1 MSDSATA
8 DVLERGRGLAEPT
21 AVIGEEFDETVVPI
35 LEFDRVVVHYGASR
49 ALNEVSLR
57 VRPGEIVS
65 LLGGNASGKSTTMK
79 TALGLLKPSS
89 GTVRIDGVDVSTT
102 PPSARIKAGLASV
115 PEARRVFPA
124 MTVEENLFVG
134 GYIRKERRSVLA
146 ARAAEMFEHFPR
158 LAERRTQRAGTL
170 SGGEQQMLAF
180 ARALMS
186 KPRLI
191 CMDEP
196 TMGLSPKFVD
206 RVLDEIARLN
216 RELGLAILIVEQQAE
231 LALSIAHTAN
241 VLRTGEIVLHGPA
254 EELIDNPAV
263 RDAYLGKATA

>member
-1 MSDSATA
+1 MSD
-8 DVLERGRGLAEPT
+8 
-21 AVIGEEFDETVVPI
+21 FDENATPI
-35 LEFDRVVVHYGASR
+35 LEFENVVVHYGSSR
-49 ALNEVSLR
+49 ALDEVSLK

-79 TALGLLKPSS
+79 TALGLLKPTS
-89 GTVRIDGVDVSTT
+89 GTVRIDGDDVTGTSA
-102 PPSARIKAGLASV
+102 SARIRAGLASV

-124 MTVEENLFVG
+124 MTVQENLFVG
-134 GYIRKERRSVLA
+134 GYIRKERRAVLA
-146 ARAAEMFEHFPR
+146 ARAAELFEHFPR

-180 ARALMS
+180 GRALMS

-196 TMGLSPKFVD
+196 TMGLSPLFVD

-241 VLRTGEIVLHGPA
+241 VLRTGRIVLHGPA
-254 EELIDNPAV
+254 AELVGDPAV
-263 RDAYLGKATA
+263 RDAYLGKVTI

>member
-1 MSDSATA
+1 MSD
-8 DVLERGRGLAEPT
+8 
-21 AVIGEEFDETVVPI
+21 FDENATPI

-49 ALNEVSLR
+49 ALDEISLT

-79 TALGLLKPSS
+79 TALGLLHPSS
-89 GTVRIDGVDVSTT
+89 GAVRIDGVDVSAT
-102 PPSARIKAGLASV
+102 PAAARIRAGLASV

-134 GYIRKERRSVLA
+134 GYIRKERRAVLA
-146 ARAAEMFEHFPR
+146 ARAAELFEHFPR
-158 LAERRTQRAGTL
+158 LAERRLQRAGTL

-196 TMGLSPKFVD
+196 TMGLSPLFVD
-206 RVLDEIARLN
+206 RVLSEIARLN

-241 VLRTGEIVLHGPA
+241 VLRTGRIALHGPA
-254 EELIDNPAV
+254 ADLVGDPAV
-263 RDAYLGKATA
+263 RDAYLGKVTT

>member
-1 MSDSATA
+1 MS
-8 DVLERGRGLAEPT
+8 
-21 AVIGEEFDETVVPI
+21 EFDEHATPI
-35 LEFDRVVVHYGASR
+35 LEFDRVVVRYGPSR
-49 ALNEVSLR
+49 ALDEVSLT

-79 TALGLLKPSS
+79 TALGLLKPTS
-89 GTVRIDGVDVSTT
+89 GTVRIDGADVSGT
-102 PPSARIKAGLASV
+102 PASARIRAGLASV

-134 GYIRKERRSVLA
+134 GYIRKERRAVLA
-146 ARAAEMFEHFPR
+146 ARAAELFEHFPR
-158 LAERRTQRAGTL
+158 LAERRAQRAGTL

-196 TMGLSPKFVD
+196 TMGLSPLFVD
-206 RVLDEIARLN
+206 RVLGEIARLN

-241 VLRTGEIVLHGPA
+241 VLRSGRIVLHGPA
-254 EELIDNPAV
+254 ADLVGDPAV
-263 RDAYLGKATA
+263 RDAYLGKVTT

>member
-1 MSDSATA
+1 M
-8 DVLERGRGLAEPT
+8 PN
-21 AVIGEEFDETVVPI
+21 DENTPPI
-35 LEFDRVVVHYGASR
+35 LEFDRVTVHYGPSK
-49 ALNEVSLR
+49 ALDEVSLS
-57 VRPGEIVS
+57 VRPGQIVS

-79 TALGLLKPSS
+79 TALGLLRPTS
-89 GTVRIDGVDVSTT
+89 GTVRIDGRDVSTSS
-102 PPSARIKAGLASV
+102 PAARIAAGLASV

-124 MTVEENLFVG
+124 MTVEENLYVG
-134 GYIRKERRSVLA
+134 GYIRRERRSVLA
-146 ARAAEMFEHFPR
+146 ARAAELYEHFPR
-158 LAERRTQRAGTL
+158 LRERRAQQAGTL

-196 TMGLSPKFVD
+196 TMGLSPLFVD

-216 RELGLAILIVEQQAE
+216 AELGLAILIVEQQAE
-231 LALSIAHTAN
+231 LALSIAHTGN
-241 VLRTGEIVLHGPA
+241 VLRGGRIVLHGTATELLDDPA
-254 EELIDNPAV
+254 I

>member
-1 MSDSATA
+1 MS
-8 DVLERGRGLAEPT
+8 EP
-21 AVIGEEFDETVVPI
+21 PI
-35 LEFDRVVVHYGASR
+35 LEFDEVTVHYGPAR
-49 ALNEVSLR
+49 ALDKVSLR

-79 TALGLLKPSS
+79 TALGLLRPSS
-89 GTVRIDGVDVSTT
+89 GAVRIDGVDVTNK
-102 PPSARIKAGLASV
+102 PPSARIAAGLASV

-124 MTVEENLFVG
+124 MTVEENLYVG
-134 GYIRKERRSVLA
+134 GYIRRERRAVLA
-146 ARAAEMFEHFPR
+146 ARIAELYEHFPR
-158 LAERRTQRAGTL
+158 LRERRGQQAGTL

-196 TMGLSPKFVD
+196 TMGLSPLFVD

-231 LALSIAHTAN
+231 LALSIAHHGN
-241 VLRTGEIVLHGPA
+241 VLRGGQIVLRGSAA
-254 EELIDNPAV
+254 ELLDDPRV
-263 RDAYLGKATA
+263 RDAYLGKVTA

>member
-1 MSDSATA
+1 MSNSEKST
-8 DVLERGRGLAEPT
+8 
-21 AVIGEEFDETVVPI
+21 PI
-35 LEFDRVVVHYGASR
+35 LEFDEVTVHYGPST
-49 ALNEVSLR
+49 ALDKVSLT

-79 TALGLLKPSS
+79 TALGLLRPTS
-89 GTVRIDGVDVSTT
+89 GAVRIDGVDVSTSS
-102 PPSARIKAGLASV
+102 PAKRIEAGLASV

-124 MTVEENLFVG
+124 MTVEENLYVG
-134 GYIRKERRSVLA
+134 GYIRKERRSVLV
-146 ARAAEMFEHFPR
+146 ARANELYEHFPR
-158 LAERRTQRAGTL
+158 LRERRSQQAGTL

-196 TMGLSPKFVD
+196 TMGLSPLFVD

-216 RELGLAILIVEQQAE
+216 TELGLAILIVEQQAE
-231 LALSIAHTAN
+231 LALSIAHSGN
-241 VLRTGEIVLHGPA
+241 VLQGGRIVLRGTA
-254 EELIDNPAV
+254 TELLDNPAI
-263 RDAYLGKATA
+263 RDAYLGRVPA

>member
-1 MSDSATA
+1 M
-8 DVLERGRGLAEPT
+8 PN
-21 AVIGEEFDETVVPI
+21 DEKTTPI
-35 LEFDRVVVHYGASR
+35 LEFDEVTVHYGPSR
-49 ALNEVSLR
+49 ALDKVSLS

-79 TALGLLKPSS
+79 TALGLLRPSS
-89 GTVRIDGVDVSTT
+89 GAVRIDGVDVSTSSPAT
-102 PPSARIKAGLASV
+102 RIAAGLASV

-124 MTVEENLFVG
+124 MTVEENLYVG

-146 ARAAEMFEHFPR
+146 ARAAELYEHFPR
-158 LAERRTQRAGTL
+158 LRERRTQQAGTL

-196 TMGLSPKFVD
+196 TMGLSPLFVD

-216 RELGLAILIVEQQAE
+216 TELGLAILIVEQQAE
-231 LALSIAHTAN
+231 LALSIAHSGN
-241 VLRTGEIVLHGPA
+241 VLRGGQIVLRGTAAELLDDPA
-254 EELIDNPAV
+254 I
-263 RDAYLGKATA
+263 RDAYLGKAAA

>member
-1 MSDSATA
+1 MPDSD
-8 DVLERGRGLAEPT
+8 
-21 AVIGEEFDETVVPI
+21 AVVIEDGPAAPHYDEAAAPI
-35 LEFDRVVVHYGASR
+35 LEFDRVVVHYGPSR

-79 TALGLLKPSS
+79 TALGLLKPTS
-89 GTVRIDGVDVSTT
+89 GVVRIDRVDVTRT
-102 PPSARIKAGLASV
+102 PPSARIRAGLASV

-134 GYIRKERRSVLA
+134 GYIRRERRSVLA

-158 LAERRTQRAGTL
+158 LAERRSQRAGTL

-196 TMGLSPKFVD
+196 TMGLSPLFVD
-206 RVLDEIARLN
+206 RVLEEIARLN

-241 VLRTGEIVLHGPA
+241 VLRVGEIVLHGTAA
-254 EELIDNPAV
+254 ELSDNPAV
-263 RDAYLGKATA
+263 RDAYLGKVTI

>member
-1 MSDSATA
+1 M
-8 DVLERGRGLAEPT
+8 PN
-21 AVIGEEFDETVVPI
+21 DENAQPI
-35 LEFDRVVVHYGASR
+35 LEFDEVTVHYGPSR
-49 ALNEVSLR
+49 ALDKVSLT

-79 TALGLLKPSS
+79 TALGLLRPTS
-89 GTVRIDGVDVSTT
+89 GAVRIDGVDVSAS
-102 PPSARIKAGLASV
+102 PPAARIAAGLASV

-124 MTVEENLFVG
+124 MTVEENLHVG
-134 GYIRKERRSVLA
+134 GYIRKERRAVLA
-146 ARAAEMFEHFPR
+146 ARAAELYEHFPR
-158 LAERRTQRAGTL
+158 LRERRTQQAGTL

-196 TMGLSPKFVD
+196 TMGLSPLFVD

-216 RELGLAILIVEQQAE
+216 TELGLAILIVEQQAE
-231 LALSIAHTAN
+231 LALSIAHTGN
-241 VLRTGEIVLHGPA
+241 VLSGGRIVLHGTAADLLDDPA
-254 EELIDNPAV
+254 I
-263 RDAYLGKATA
+263 RDAYLGKVPA

>member
-1 MSDSATA
+1 MSD
-8 DVLERGRGLAEPT
+8 G
-21 AVIGEEFDETVVPI
+21 FDENATPI
-35 LEFDRVVVHYGASR
+35 LEFEDVVVHYGPSR
-49 ALNEVSLR
+49 ALDEVSLQ

-79 TALGLLKPSS
+79 TALGLLKPTS
-89 GTVRIDGVDVSTT
+89 GTVRIDGVDVSAT
-102 PPSARIKAGLASV
+102 PPATRIRAGLASV

-134 GYIRKERRSVLA
+134 GYIRRERRAVLA
-146 ARAAEMFEHFPR
+146 ARAAELFEHFPR

-196 TMGLSPKFVD
+196 TMGLSPLFVD

-241 VLRTGEIVLHGPA
+241 VLRTGRIVLHGPA
-254 EELIDNPAV
+254 AELIGDPAV
-263 RDAYLGKATA
+263 RDAYLGKVTTV

>member
-1 MSDSATA
+1 MS
-8 DVLERGRGLAEPT
+8 
-21 AVIGEEFDETVVPI
+21 EFDENATPI
-35 LEFDRVVVHYGASR
+35 LEFENVVVHYGASR
-49 ALNEVSLR
+49 ALDEVSLK

-79 TALGLLKPSS
+79 TALGLLKPTS
-89 GTVRIDGVDVSTT
+89 GTVRVDGVDVSGT
-102 PPSARIKAGLASV
+102 PPATRIRAGLASV

-134 GYIRKERRSVLA
+134 GYIRKERRAVLA
-146 ARAAEMFEHFPR
+146 ARAAELFTHFPR
-158 LAERRTQRAGTL
+158 LAERRGQRAGTL

-196 TMGLSPKFVD
+196 TMGLSPLFVD

-241 VLRTGEIVLHGPA
+241 VLRNGRIVLHGPA
-254 EELIDNPAV
+254 AELSGDPAV
-263 RDAYLGKATA
+263 RDAYLGKVTI

>member
-1 MSDSATA
+1 MPDSDAGSAESRA
-8 DVLERGRGLAEPT
+8 
-21 AVIGEEFDETVVPI
+21 AVASAGAGTVPI
-35 LEFDRVVVHYGASR
+35 LEFDRVTVHYGASR
-49 ALNEVSLR
+49 ALNEVSLT

-79 TALGLLKPSS
+79 TALGLLAPSS
-89 GTVRIDGVDVSTT
+89 GVVRIDGVDVGKS
-102 PPSARIKAGLASV
+102 PPSARIAAGLASV

-124 MTVEENLFVG
+124 MTVQENLFVG

-158 LAERRTQRAGTL
+158 LAQRRTQRAGTL

-196 TMGLSPKFVD
+196 TMGLSPLFVD

-216 RELGLAILIVEQQAE
+216 QELGLAILIVEQQAE

-254 EELIDNPAV
+254 GELIDNPAV
-263 RDAYLGKATA
+263 RDAYLGKAAA

>member
-1 MSDSATA
+1 MLDSEIRTPAVNITATVPA
-8 DVLERGRGLAEPT
+8 AEP
-21 AVIGEEFDETVVPI
+21 PI
-35 LEFDRVVVHYGASR
+35 LEFDRVDVHYGPSS
-49 ALNEVSLR
+49 ALNQVSLV

-79 TALGLLKPSS
+79 TALGLLRPTA
-89 GTVRIDGVDVSTT
+89 GTVRIDGIDVTGTT
-102 PPSARIKAGLASV
+102 PAARIAAGLASV

-124 MTVEENLFVG
+124 LTVEENLLVG
-134 GYIRKERRSVLA
+134 AHIRAERRKVSL
-146 ARAAEMFEHFPR
+146 ARAAELYQHFPR
-158 LAERRTQRAGTL
+158 LAQRRRQHAGTL

-186 KPRLI
+186 RPRLI

-196 TMGLSPKFVD
+196 TMGLSPLFVD
-206 RVLDEIARLN
+206 RVLDEISRLN

-241 VLRTGEIVLHGPA
+241 VLRGGEIVLRGRA
-254 EELIDNPAV
+254 ADLIDDPAV
-263 RDAYLGKATA
+263 RDAYLGAAQPEKGETQ

>member
-1 MSDSATA
+1 MPNDDKT
-8 DVLERGRGLAEPT
+8 T
-21 AVIGEEFDETVVPI
+21 PI
-35 LEFDRVVVHYGASR
+35 LEFDEVTVHYGPSR
-49 ALNEVSLR
+49 ALDKVSLS

-79 TALGLLKPSS
+79 TALGLLRPSS
-89 GTVRIDGVDVSTT
+89 GAVRIDGVDVSTS
-102 PPSARIKAGLASV
+102 PPAERIEAGLASV

-124 MTVEENLFVG
+124 MTVEENLYVG

-146 ARAAEMFEHFPR
+146 ARAAELYEHFPR
-158 LAERRTQRAGTL
+158 LRERRTQQAGTL

-196 TMGLSPKFVD
+196 TMGLSPLFVD

-216 RELGLAILIVEQQAE
+216 AELGLAILIVEQQAE
-231 LALSIAHTAN
+231 LALSIAHTGN
-241 VLRTGEIVLHGPA
+241 VLRGGQIVLRGTAAELLDDPA
-254 EELIDNPAV
+254 I
-263 RDAYLGKATA
+263 RDAYLGKAAA

>member
-1 MSDSATA
+1 M
-8 DVLERGRGLAEPT
+8 P
-21 AVIGEEFDETVVPI
+21 IDEKSTPI
-35 LEFDRVVVHYGASR
+35 LEFDEVTVHYGPSI
-49 ALNEVSLR
+49 ALDKVSLA

-79 TALGLLKPSS
+79 TALGLLRPTS
-89 GTVRIDGVDVSTT
+89 GAVRIDGVDVSTSSPAT
-102 PPSARIKAGLASV
+102 RISAGLASV

-124 MTVEENLFVG
+124 MTVEENLYVG
-134 GYIRKERRSVLA
+134 GYIRKERRAVLV
-146 ARAAEMFEHFPR
+146 ARADELYEHFPR
-158 LAERRTQRAGTL
+158 LRERRTQQAGTL

-196 TMGLSPKFVD
+196 TMGLSPLFVD

-216 RELGLAILIVEQQAE
+216 SELGLAILIVEQQAE
-231 LALSIAHTAN
+231 LALSIAHSGN
-241 VLRTGEIVLHGPA
+241 VLQGGRIVLHGSA
-254 EELIDNPAV
+254 TELLDNPAI
-263 RDAYLGKATA
+263 RDAYLGKVPA

>member
-1 MSDSATA
+1 MS
-8 DVLERGRGLAEPT
+8 
-21 AVIGEEFDETVVPI
+21 EFDENATPI
-35 LEFDRVVVHYGASR
+35 LEFDNVVVHYGSSR
-49 ALNEVSLR
+49 ALDEVSLT

-79 TALGLLKPSS
+79 TALGLLKPTS
-89 GTVRIDGVDVSTT
+89 GTVRVDGEDVTGASA
-102 PPSARIKAGLASV
+102 SARIRAGLASV

-146 ARAAEMFEHFPR
+146 ARAAELFEHFPR
-158 LAERRTQRAGTL
+158 LAERRSQRAGTL

-180 ARALMS
+180 GRALMS

-196 TMGLSPKFVD
+196 TMGLSPLFVD

-241 VLRTGEIVLHGPA
+241 VLRSGRIVLHGPA
-254 EELIDNPAV
+254 AELSGDPAV
-263 RDAYLGKATA
+263 RDAYLGKVTI

>member
-1 MSDSATA
+1 M
-8 DVLERGRGLAEPT
+8 P
-21 AVIGEEFDETVVPI
+21 IDEKTTPI
-35 LEFDRVVVHYGASR
+35 LEFDDVTVHYGPSK
-49 ALNEVSLR
+49 ALDEVSLT

-79 TALGLLKPSS
+79 TALGLLRPTS
-89 GTVRIDGVDVSTT
+89 GTVRIDGVDVSTSS
-102 PPSARIKAGLASV
+102 PAARIKAGLASV

-124 MTVEENLFVG
+124 MTVEENLYVG
-134 GYIRKERRSVLA
+134 GYIRKERRSVLVT
-146 ARAAEMFEHFPR
+146 RANELYEHFPR
-158 LAERRTQRAGTL
+158 LRDRRTQQAGTL

-196 TMGLSPKFVD
+196 TMGLSPLFVD

-216 RELGLAILIVEQQAE
+216 AELGLAILIVEQQAE
-231 LALSIAHTAN
+231 LALSIAHSGN
-241 VLRTGEIVLHGPA
+241 VLQGGRIVLRGTA
-254 EELIDNPAV
+254 TELLDNPAI
-263 RDAYLGKATA
+263 RDAYLGKVPA

>member
-1 MSDSATA
+1 MPELDENAT
-8 DVLERGRGLAEPT
+8 
-21 AVIGEEFDETVVPI
+21 PI
-35 LEFDRVVVHYGASR
+35 LEFDRVVVNYGPSR
-49 ALNEVSLR
+49 ALDEVSLR

-89 GTVRIDGVDVSTT
+89 GAVRIDGADVSAT
-102 PPSARIKAGLASV
+102 PPSARIRAGLASV

-124 MTVEENLFVG
+124 MTVLENLFVG
-134 GYIRKERRSVLA
+134 GYIRKERRPVLA
-146 ARAAEMFEHFPR
+146 ARAAELFDHFPR
-158 LAERRTQRAGTL
+158 LGERRAQRAGTL
-170 SGGEQQMLAF
+170 SGGEQQMLAV

-196 TMGLSPKFVD
+196 TMGLSPLLVD
-206 RVLDEIARLN
+206 GVLEEIARLN

-241 VLRTGEIVLHGPA
+241 VLRTGRIVLHGPA
-254 EELIDNPAV
+254 AELVGDPAV
-263 RDAYLGKATA
+263 RDAYLGKVTT